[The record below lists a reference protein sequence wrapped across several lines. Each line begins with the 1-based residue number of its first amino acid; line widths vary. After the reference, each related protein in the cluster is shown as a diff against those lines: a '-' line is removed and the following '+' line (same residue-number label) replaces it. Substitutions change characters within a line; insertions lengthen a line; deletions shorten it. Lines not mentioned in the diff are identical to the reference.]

1 MNTSTQKSRGFRK
14 NPSGEDQKKQ
24 HAIKNILQKDLTPYL
39 VFLIPMT
46 FLCIFLFWPLVNTL
60 LRAFMKTGNA
70 FDLGSLSLEGFRKFL
85 TSSLYRRSL
94 QNSFIVGIS
103 VTIASLAVGVPM
115 GYFVARVKMA
125 AKPLMLSLGILP
137 VIMPSFIG
145 AFSWIILLG
154 RQGVARY
161 FINLALAPLGI
172 ELPSIYGMFG
182 MIFCM
187 TMTYYPFVF
196 LLSHG
201 AFSSAN
207 ALLEDAGMLM
217 GASRW
222 RIFRTIT
229 FPLVIPSI
237 GAAALLVFIRSI
249 GNFGIP
255 AIIGA
260 DQYVLPT
267 LIYFRVNGFWDLNG
281 ASSIAVVNV
290 VITGFV
296 LWLQKYV
303 VSRREYETI
312 SASRV
317 EIRQHG
323 NPLIRGIA
331 TVFCLSVLFIS
342 LTPQIVIIVM
352 SFFQKWQGLY
362 PEGFTLANYIRI
374 PKMTSME
381 LWNSL
386 YLSSIA
392 TLLTA
397 ILGSIIA
404 YITERRRPKGAGILD
419 MAIMAPFILP
429 GTVVSVA
436 LLSAFS
442 GRNWISIGGTYT
454 IIIVAYMVRRTPYVY
469 RSVAA
474 SLTQLNPSLE
484 EASTIAGAHW
494 IYTFR
499 RVSVPLILPGI
510 ISGSILTFSTLL
522 QELSTTILL
531 YSSQTRTV
539 PILIYGSVAD
549 GQLGE
554 ASALSVLLLL
564 VVFVIVYLTNKSQ
577 GKGLSSGF
585 KMG

>member
-1 MNTSTQKSRGFRK
+1 MKERNLNSSISQGQQGGF
-14 NPSGEDQKKQ
+14 KKF
-24 HAIKNILQKDLTPYL
+24 LQKDLTPYL
-39 VFLIPMT
+39 VFLIPMA
-46 FLCIFLFWPLVNTL
+46 FLCVFLFWPLVTTF
-60 LRAFMKTGNA
+60 LRAFMKSGNK
-70 FDLGSLSLEGFRKFL
+70 FDIGALGVSGFKKFF
-85 TSSLYRRSL
+85 TSALYQRSL
-94 QNSFIVGIS
+94 KNSFIVGIS
-103 VTIASLAVGVPM
+103 VTVSSLLIGVPM
-115 GYFVARVKMA
+115 GYFVARVKIPG
-125 AKPLMLSLGILP
+125 KSLLLSLGILP

-154 RQGVARY
+154 RQGVLRY
-161 FINLALAPLGI
+161 FFNIVLAPLGL
-172 ELPSIYGMFG
+172 ELPPIYGMFG

-187 TMTYYPFVF
+187 SLTYYPFVF

-222 RIFRTIT
+222 RVLRTIT

-255 AIIGA
+255 AIIGG

-290 VITGFV
+290 LITGAV
-296 LWLQKYV
+296 LWFQKYV

-312 SASRV
+312 SASHV
-317 EIRQHG
+317 EIQQHKH
-323 NPLIRGIA
+323 PVLRIIA
-331 TVFCLSVLFIS
+331 FLYCLVVLLVS
-342 LTPQIVIIVM
+342 LAPQIVIIVM
-352 SFFQKWQGLY
+352 SFFEKWQGLL
-362 PEGFTLANYIRI
+362 PEGFTLANFSKI
-374 PKMTSME
+374 PKNSPKE
-381 LWNSL
+381 LLNSL
-386 YLSSIA
+386 YLSTVA

-404 YITERRRPKGAGILD
+404 YITERRKPKGAGILD
-419 MAIMAPFILP
+419 MAVMAPFILP

-442 GRNWISIGGTYT
+442 GKSAIPLGGTYT
-454 IIIVAYMVRRTPYVY
+454 IIIIAYMVRRTPYVY

-494 IYTFR
+494 IYTFW

-531 YSSQTRTV
+531 YGARTRTV
-539 PILIYGSVAD
+539 PIQIYGAVAD
-549 GQLGE
+549 GKMGE
-554 ASALSVLLLL
+554 ASALSVILLI
-564 VVFVIVYLTNKSQ
+564 VVFAIVYATNKS
-577 GKGLSSGF
+577 KGRDLSAGL
-585 KMG
+585 KM

>member
-1 MNTSTQKSRGFRK
+1 MKGQKLDKAISL
-14 NPSGEDQKKQ
+14 GETKGLKKF
-24 HAIKNILQKDLTPYL
+24 LQKDLTPYL
-39 VFLIPMT
+39 VFLIPMA
-46 FLCIFLFWPLVNTL
+46 FLCVFLFWPLVTTL
-60 LRAFMKTGNA
+60 LRAFMRSGNKFNLNA
-70 FDLGSLSLEGFRKFL
+70 LGFSGFEKFFTSALYPKSLR
-85 TSSLYRRSL
+85 
-94 QNSFIVGIS
+94 NSFIVGIS
-103 VTIASLAVGVPM
+103 VTALSLLVGVPM
-115 GYFVARVKMA
+115 GYFVARVKIPG
-125 AKPLMLSLGILP
+125 KRLMLSLGILP

-154 RQGVARY
+154 RQGFVRHY
-161 FINLALAPLGI
+161 INILLSPLGI
-172 ELPSIYGMFG
+172 EMPPIYGMFG

-187 TMTYYPFVF
+187 TLTYYPFVF

-222 RIFRTIT
+222 RILKTIT
-229 FPLVIPSI
+229 FPLVLPSI

-255 AIIGA
+255 AIIGG

-290 VITGFV
+290 LITGLV
-296 LWLQKYV
+296 LWFQKYV
-303 VSRREYETI
+303 VSRHEYETI

-317 EIRQHG
+317 DIKQNEHPVVRSLAALYCFI
-323 NPLIRGIA
+323 
-331 TVFCLSVLFIS
+331 VLLVS
-342 LTPQIVIIVM
+342 LAPQIVIIIM
-352 SFFQKWQGLY
+352 SFFEKWQGLL
-362 PEGFTLANYIRI
+362 PEGITLANYSRI
-374 PKMTSME
+374 PKNSPKE
-381 LWNSL
+381 LLNSL
-386 YLSSIA
+386 YLSIVA

-397 ILGSIIA
+397 ILGSIVA
-404 YITERRRPKGAGILD
+404 YITERRKPIGAGILD
-419 MAIMAPFILP
+419 MAVMAPFILP

-442 GRNWISIGGTYT
+442 GKSVIPLGGTYT
-454 IIIVAYMVRRTPYVY
+454 IIIIAYMVRRTPYVY

-531 YSSQTRTV
+531 YGAKTRTV
-539 PILIYGSVAD
+539 PIQIYGAVAD
-549 GQLGE
+549 GKLGE
-554 ASALSVLLLL
+554 ASALSVMLLL
-564 VVFVIVYLTNKSQ
+564 VVFAIVYMTNKS
-577 GKGLSSGF
+577 KDANLSAGL
-585 KMG
+585 KM

>member
-1 MNTSTQKSRGFRK
+1 M
-14 NPSGEDQKKQ
+14 
-24 HAIKNILQKDLTPYL
+24 
-39 VFLIPMT
+39 
-46 FLCIFLFWPLVNTL
+46 
-60 LRAFMKTGNA
+60 
-70 FDLGSLSLEGFRKFL
+70 
-85 TSSLYRRSL
+85 
-94 QNSFIVGIS
+94 
-103 VTIASLAVGVPM
+103 
-115 GYFVARVKMA
+115 
-125 AKPLMLSLGILP
+125 
-137 VIMPSFIG
+137 
-145 AFSWIILLG
+145 
-154 RQGVARY
+154 
-161 FINLALAPLGI
+161 
-172 ELPSIYGMFG
+172 ELPPIYGMFG

-187 TMTYYPFVF
+187 SLTYYPFVF

-222 RIFRTIT
+222 RVLRTIT

-255 AIIGA
+255 AIIGG

-290 VITGFV
+290 LITGAV
-296 LWLQKYV
+296 LWFQKYV

-312 SASRV
+312 SASHV
-317 EIRQHG
+317 EIQQHSH
-323 NPLIRGIA
+323 PLIRVIA
-331 TVFCLSVLFIS
+331 FLYCLVVLLVS
-342 LTPQIVIIVM
+342 LAPQIVIIVM
-352 SFFQKWQGLY
+352 SFFEKWQGLL
-362 PEGFTLANYIRI
+362 PEGLTLANYSKI
-374 PKMTSME
+374 PKNSPKE
-381 LWNSL
+381 LLNSL
-386 YLSSIA
+386 YLSTIA

-397 ILGSIIA
+397 VLGSIIA
-404 YITERRRPKGAGILD
+404 YITERRKPKGAGILD
-419 MAIMAPFILP
+419 MAVMAPFILP

-442 GRNWISIGGTYT
+442 GKSAIPLGGTYT
-454 IIIVAYMVRRTPYVY
+454 IIIIAYMVRRTPYVY

-531 YSSQTRTV
+531 YGARTRTV
-539 PILIYGSVAD
+539 PIQIYGAVAD
-549 GQLGE
+549 GKMGE
-554 ASALSVLLLL
+554 ASALSVILLI
-564 VVFVIVYLTNKSQ
+564 VVFAIVYATNKS
-577 GKGLSSGF
+577 KGRDLSAGL
-585 KMG
+585 KM

>member
-1 MNTSTQKSRGFRK
+1 MKRHRRGNE
-14 NPSGEDQKKQ
+14 NPSARTGGLKEFF
-24 HAIKNILQKDLTPYL
+24 QKDLTPYL
-39 VFLIPMT
+39 VFLIPMI
-46 FLCIFLFWPLVNTL
+46 FLCLFLFWPLANTL
-60 LRAFMKTGNA
+60 LRAFMKSGNK
-70 FDLGSLSLEGFRKFL
+70 FDLGNLSLAGLGKFF
-85 TSSLYRRSL
+85 TSALYRKSL
-94 QNSFIVGIS
+94 GNSFIVGIS
-103 VTIASLAVGVPM
+103 VTFFSLLIGVPM
-115 GYFVARVKMA
+115 GYFVARARIPGKH
-125 AKPLMLSLGILP
+125 LMLSLGILP

-161 FINLALAPLGI
+161 FLNALLAPLGI
-172 ELPSIYGMFG
+172 VIPSIYGMFG

-187 TMTYYPFVF
+187 TLTYYPFVF

-222 RIFRTIT
+222 HILKTIT
-229 FPLVIPSI
+229 FPLVIPSV
-237 GAAALLVFIRSI
+237 GAAALLVFIRAI

-255 AIIGA
+255 AIIGG

-281 ASSIAVVNV
+281 AASIAFVNV
-290 VITGFV
+290 LITGFV
-296 LWLQKYV
+296 LWYQKYI

-317 EIRQHG
+317 EIRQNEH
-323 NPLIRGIA
+323 PALR
-331 TVFCLSVLFIS
+331 VFAGLYCLVVLLVS
-342 LTPQIVIIVM
+342 LAPQIVIIVM
-352 SFFQKWQGLY
+352 SFFEKWQGLL
-362 PEGFTLANYIRI
+362 PEGFTFANYTRI
-374 PKMTSME
+374 PRNSSKE
-381 LWNSL
+381 LLNSI
-386 YLSSIA
+386 YLSTMA

-397 ILGSIIA
+397 LLGSIIA
-404 YITERRRPKGAGILD
+404 YITERRKPKGAGILD
-419 MAIMAPFILP
+419 MAVMAPFILP

-442 GRNWISIGGTYT
+442 GRTAISLGGTYT
-454 IIIVAYMVRRTPYVY
+454 IIIIAYMVRRTPYVY

-510 ISGSILTFSTLL
+510 LSGSILTFSTLL

-531 YSSQTRTV
+531 YGARTRTV
-539 PILIYGSVAD
+539 PIQIYGAVAD
-549 GQLGE
+549 GKLGE
-554 ASALSVLLLL
+554 AGALSVILLL
-564 VVFVIVYLTNKSQ
+564 VVFFIVYATNKSQ
-577 GKGLSSGF
+577 GRGLSAGL
-585 KMG
+585 KM

>member
-1 MNTSTQKSRGFRK
+1 MKLKTKD
-14 NPSGEDQKKQ
+14 PSGAGGIKKF
-24 HAIKNILQKDLTPYL
+24 LQKDLTPYL
-39 VFLIPMT
+39 VFLIPLA
-46 FLCIFLFWPLVNTL
+46 FLCVFLFWPLVNTF
-60 LRAFMKTGNA
+60 LRAFMRSGNK
-70 FDLGSLSLEGFRKFL
+70 FNLGALGFSGFEKFF
-85 TSSLYRRSL
+85 TSALYKRSL
-94 QNSFIVGIS
+94 LNSFIVGIS
-103 VTIASLAVGVPM
+103 VTAGSLLIGVPM
-115 GYFVARVKMA
+115 GYFVARVKMPG
-125 AKPLMLSLGILP
+125 KRLMLSLGILP

-154 RQGVARY
+154 RQGVVRY
-161 FINLALAPLGI
+161 FLNLALGPLGI
-172 ELPSIYGMFG
+172 EIPSIYGMFG
-182 MIFCM
+182 MILVM
-187 TMTYYPFVF
+187 ILTYYPFVF

-217 GASRW
+217 GADRW

-229 FPLVIPSI
+229 LPLVIPSL
-237 GAAALLVFIRSI
+237 GAAALLVFIRAI

-255 AIIGA
+255 AMIGG
-260 DQYVLPT
+260 DKYVLPT

-290 VITGFV
+290 IITAAV

-312 SASRV
+312 SASHV
-317 EIRQHG
+317 EIKQHEH
-323 NPLIRGIA
+323 PAIRIFA
-331 TVFCLSVLFIS
+331 FAYCVFVLVFS
-342 LTPQIVIIVM
+342 LLPQFVIILM
-352 SFFQKWQGLY
+352 SFFEKWQGLA
-362 PEGFTLANYIRI
+362 PEGFTFANYARI
-374 PKMTSME
+374 PQVAKGE

-386 YLSSIA
+386 YLSLTA
-392 TLLTA
+392 TILTA

-404 YITERRRPKGAGILD
+404 YITERRKPKGAAILD
-419 MAIMAPFILP
+419 MAVMAPFILP

-442 GRNWISIGGTYT
+442 GKNLISIGGTYT
-454 IIIVAYMVRRTPYVY
+454 IIIIAYMVRRTPYVY

-539 PILIYGSVAD
+539 PVLIYGSVAD
-549 GQLGE
+549 GRLGE
-554 ASALSVLLLL
+554 ASALSVLLLI
-564 VVFVIVYLTNKSQ
+564 VVFVIVYLTNRAK
-577 GKGLSSGF
+577 GKGLSAGL

>member
-1 MNTSTQKSRGFRK
+1 MKERNLDSSIFRGQQGGF
-14 NPSGEDQKKQ
+14 KKF
-24 HAIKNILQKDLTPYL
+24 LQKDLTPYL
-39 VFLIPMT
+39 VFLIPMA
-46 FLCIFLFWPLVNTL
+46 FLCVFLFWPLVTTL
-60 LRAFMKTGNA
+60 FRAFMKSGNK
-70 FDLGSLSLEGFRKFL
+70 FNLGALGISGFEKFF
-85 TSSLYRRSL
+85 TSALYQRSL
-94 QNSFIVGIS
+94 KNSFIVGIS
-103 VTIASLAVGVPM
+103 VTVCSLLIGVPM
-115 GYFVARVKMA
+115 GYFVARVKISG
-125 AKPLMLSLGILP
+125 KSLLLSLGILP

-154 RQGVARY
+154 RQGVLRY
-161 FINLALAPLGI
+161 FINTVLAPLGM
-172 ELPSIYGMFG
+172 ELPPIYGMFG

-187 TMTYYPFVF
+187 SLTYYPFVF

-222 RIFRTIT
+222 RVLRTIT

-255 AIIGA
+255 AIIGG

-290 VITGFV
+290 LITGAV
-296 LWLQKYV
+296 LWFQKYV

-312 SASRV
+312 SASHV
-317 EIRQHG
+317 EIQQHSH
-323 NPLIRGIA
+323 PLIRVIA
-331 TVFCLSVLFIS
+331 FLYCLVVLLVS
-342 LTPQIVIIVM
+342 LAPQIVIIVM
-352 SFFQKWQGLY
+352 SFFEKWQGLL
-362 PEGFTLANYIRI
+362 PEGLTLANYSKI
-374 PKMTSME
+374 PKNSPKE
-381 LWNSL
+381 LLNSL
-386 YLSSIA
+386 YLSTIA

-397 ILGSIIA
+397 VLGSIIA
-404 YITERRRPKGAGILD
+404 YITERRKPKGAGILD
-419 MAIMAPFILP
+419 MAVMAPFILP

-442 GRNWISIGGTYT
+442 GKSAIPLGGTYT
-454 IIIVAYMVRRTPYVY
+454 IIIIAYMVRRTPYVY

-531 YSSQTRTV
+531 YGARTRTV
-539 PILIYGSVAD
+539 PIQIYGAVAD
-549 GQLGE
+549 GKMGE
-554 ASALSVLLLL
+554 ASALSVILLI
-564 VVFVIVYLTNKSQ
+564 VVFAIVYATNKS
-577 GKGLSSGF
+577 KGRDLSAGL
-585 KMG
+585 KM

>member
-1 MNTSTQKSRGFRK
+1 MKGQKLDRAIENSAGRGMKRL
-14 NPSGEDQKKQ
+14 
-24 HAIKNILQKDLTPYL
+24 LQKDVTPYL
-39 VFLIPMT
+39 VFLIPMA
-46 FLCIFLFWPLVNTL
+46 FLSLFLFWPLVSTF
-60 LRAFMKTGNA
+60 LRAFMKSGNG
-70 FDLGSLSLEGFRKFL
+70 FSLENLSLSGFQKFF
-85 TSSLYRRSL
+85 TSTLYMKSLK
-94 QNSFIVGIS
+94 NSFIVGFA
-103 VTIASLAVGVPM
+103 VTIGSLLVGVPM
-115 GYFVARVKMA
+115 GYFVARVKIPG
-125 AKPLMLSLGILP
+125 KSLMLSLGILP

-154 RQGVARY
+154 RQGFLRHY
-161 FINLALAPLGI
+161 INILLEPAGI
-172 ELPSIYGMFG
+172 QMPPIYGMFG

-187 TMTYYPFVF
+187 ILTYYPFVF

-217 GASRW
+217 GANRW
-222 RIFRTIT
+222 RILRTIT
-229 FPLVIPSI
+229 FPLIIPSL
-237 GAAALLVFIRSI
+237 GAAALLVFIRAI

-260 DQYVLPT
+260 DKYVLPT

-290 VITGFV
+290 LITGFV
-296 LWLQKYV
+296 LWFQKYV

-312 SASRV
+312 SASHI
-317 EIRQHG
+317 EIKQHRH
-323 NPLIRGIA
+323 PAMRIIA
-331 TVFCLSVLFIS
+331 FAYCFIVLLVS
-342 LTPQIVIIVM
+342 LAPQIVIIVM
-352 SFFQKWQGLY
+352 SFFEKWQGLL
-362 PEGFTLANYIRI
+362 PEGFTLANYVGI
-374 PKMTSME
+374 PQKSSKE
-381 LWNSL
+381 LLNSL
-386 YLSSIA
+386 MLSTIA

-419 MAIMAPFILP
+419 MAVMAPFILP

-442 GRNWISIGGTYT
+442 AKSSIPLNGTFA
-454 IIIVAYMVRRTPYVY
+454 IIIIAYMVRRTPYVY
-469 RSVAA
+469 RSVVA

-494 IYTFR
+494 LYTFR

-531 YSSQTRTV
+531 YSANTRTV
-539 PILIYGSVAD
+539 PIQIYGAVAD
-549 GQLGE
+549 GKLGE
-554 ASALSVLLLL
+554 ASALSVMLLV
-564 VVFVIVYLTNKSQ
+564 VVFVIVYTTNRT
-577 GKGLSSGF
+577 KGRDLSSGL
-585 KMG
+585 KM